1 REAPERD
8 RQLAVAVR
16 LHGGARPG
24 AQLDARGVVDVVVV
38 PAVRRAA
45 VGAVDER
52 RLLARAR
59 GEPDVDAVL
68 VELLAGGRR
77 GQAEVAADLRLRP
90 DRLEGALELR
100 LRLGRVVDRHDERLV
115 RAARNGDLVQAR
127 ELLADAD
134 HVRRD
139 RRRGRVRG
147 LRGRRDVR
155 DVVVRAAG
163 L

>member
-1 REAPERD
+1 GPSAELRPGELERRGTGYHLARALLGLRISRICGLLRALVREAPERD

-77 GQAEVAADLRLRP
+77 GQAEVAADLHLRP

-100 LRLGRVVDRHDERLV
+100 LRLGRVVDRHDERL
-115 RAARNGDLVQAR
+115 
-127 ELLADAD
+127 
-134 HVRRD
+134 
-139 RRRGRVRG
+139 
-147 LRGRRDVR
+147 
-155 DVVVRAAG
+155 
-163 L
+163 